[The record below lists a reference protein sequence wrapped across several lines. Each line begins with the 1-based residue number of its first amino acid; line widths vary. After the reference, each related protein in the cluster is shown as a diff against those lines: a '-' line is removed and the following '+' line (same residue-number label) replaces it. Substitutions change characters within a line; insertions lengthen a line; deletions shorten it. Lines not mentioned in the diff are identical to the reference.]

1 MKITLQRG
9 DILTYRYFNGVMVS
23 LAYDPI
29 FDGGFNEVDTENTL
43 LIKIQRGNK
52 VLYRKKKESS

>member
-1 MKITLQRG
+1 MKITLQKG

-29 FDGGFNEVDTENTL
+29 FDGGFNEVDAKNTL

-52 VLYRKKKESS
+52 VLYRKELS

>member
-1 MKITLQRG
+1 MKITLQGG

-52 VLYRKKKESS
+52 VLYRKELS